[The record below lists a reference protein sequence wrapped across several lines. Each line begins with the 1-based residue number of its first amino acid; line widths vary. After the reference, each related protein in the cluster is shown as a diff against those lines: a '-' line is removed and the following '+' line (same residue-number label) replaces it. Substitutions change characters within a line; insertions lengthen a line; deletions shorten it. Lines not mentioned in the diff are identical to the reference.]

1 MSSMDGAGNTETN
14 RTAGG
19 GLAEIGVM
27 LRRRR
32 EELGQDLA
40 TIAATTHIRQ
50 HYLKAIEDGRRKELP
65 GTAYMIG
72 YVRTYADYL
81 GFDGNRLITDYHTEL
96 AGHRNWVDKRAE
108 PPPPTGVAAALPRV
122 QLTPAMLLA
131 ALLVLGV
138 GTYVAWGYFS
148 AKDED
153 AVETA
158 GVEATPPELAVT
170 PPAPAPEAPARSP
183 VGSPTGAEASAP
195 PAIQPSTATPENRE
209 PAAEDQVPPEAE
221 VASTGDDTVE
231 DEPPA
236 PAEAAPVDAKSGK
249 VVVRARL

>member
-1 MSSMDGAGNTETN
+1 MSTMDGEGTTETN

-96 AGHRNWVDKRAE
+96 AGQQRKWVDKRAE
-108 PPPPTGVAAALPRV
+108 PPAPTGVTAALPQV

-131 ALLVLGV
+131 VLV
-138 GTYVAWGYFS
+138 
-148 AKDED
+148 
-153 AVETA
+153 
-158 GVEATPPELAVT
+158 
-170 PPAPAPEAPARSP
+170 
-183 VGSPTGAEASAP
+183 
-195 PAIQPSTATPENRE
+195 
-209 PAAEDQVPPEAE
+209 
-221 VASTGDDTVE
+221 
-231 DEPPA
+231 
-236 PAEAAPVDAKSGK
+236 
-249 VVVRARL
+249 